1 MRFVC
6 ATLTLAAVAP
16 PPSVHGIKGQ
26 IKLDLFS
33 HEDSM
38 GNRSENG
45 LHEAECYY
53 KSTRPME
60 GRSVAIIKA
69 PGT

>member
-1 MRFVC
+1 
-6 ATLTLAAVAP
+6 
-16 PPSVHGIKGQ
+16 
-26 IKLDLFS
+26 
-33 HEDSM
+33 M

-53 KSTRPME
+53 KGTRLE

>member
-1 MRFVC
+1 
-6 ATLTLAAVAP
+6 
-16 PPSVHGIKGQ
+16 
-26 IKLDLFS
+26 
-33 HEDSM
+33 M

-53 KSTRPME
+53 KGTRPFE